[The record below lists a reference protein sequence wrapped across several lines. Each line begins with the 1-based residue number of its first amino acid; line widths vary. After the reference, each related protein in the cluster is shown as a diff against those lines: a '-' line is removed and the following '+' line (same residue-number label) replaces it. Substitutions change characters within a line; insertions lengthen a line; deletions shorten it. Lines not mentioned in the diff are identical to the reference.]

1 MNIQFDD
8 LTQVYQRITFE
19 RFLFDKC
26 KMKKNTG
33 CMFKTSQATNFEC
46 HKFIGN
52 FVEQELKY
60 KWRHVD

>member
-1 MNIQFDD
+1 MNIHFDD

-33 CMFKTSQATNFEC
+33 CSKQVKQLILNVTNSSE
-46 HKFIGN
+46 IS
-52 FVEQELKY
+52 
-60 KWRHVD
+60 